1 MSLFWINNPYILV
14 DKNKFMDIWPTEKM
28 NRNEK
33 LNAISRLIIL
43 LTIIGII
50 LTKNINIIISS
61 IVALFV
67 LIILHLLFKK
77 DDYIN
82 NIKEYIQKEPFSNHD
97 NIQDYNKIKHNFT
110 NPQLNNPN
118 MNVLLTEI
126 QDNPE
131 RLPASKSYDKN
142 VINEIN
148 NATKNFIKSQFND
161 NNIDDKLF
169 NDLGD
174 NYEFEQSMRQ
184 FYTTPNTRVCN
195 NQNEFARFCYG
206 NMASCKD
213 DNIEQCIKNNPRHIN
228 M

>member
-184 FYTTPNTRVCN
+184 FYTTPNTRIEN
-195 NQNEFARFCYG
+195 NQSAFAKFCYG

-213 DNIEQCIKNNPRHIN
+213 GDIEQCIKNNPRHIN
-228 M
+228 I